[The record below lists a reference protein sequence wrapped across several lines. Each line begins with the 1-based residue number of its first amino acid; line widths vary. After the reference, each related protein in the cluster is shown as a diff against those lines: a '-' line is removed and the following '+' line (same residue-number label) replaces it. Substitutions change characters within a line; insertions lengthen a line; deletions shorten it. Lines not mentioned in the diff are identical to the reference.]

1 MSYNRVRTPKFYIDA
16 VLLAR
21 QWGALGDDPEAHGK
35 YFLNPSNVTTLPELS
50 AELNEVYFT
59 INFENRYWINSLS
72 HCFVLGHN
80 FATDEL
86 EFFITSRIEGG
97 ENTYHTLADKITPNV
112 NGWSKLSWVEKTD
125 YTSTLLVPV
134 IRSIE
139 DTTLPNDRPIRLGD
153 ISVGWSYEMP
163 HSPDLELTQGISNES
178 IKTQTTKGGHTLT
191 NAGYNQQPNWIRQ
204 PWTTGTT
211 TTVAEGRTVFPVG
224 RRSWNLKFSYI
235 SDTDLFPSSY
245 NSATGIFQWTGIS
258 DDPDTEEDETQTFY
272 SIKDNFVDKVYHGTN
287 GFQLPFIF
295 QPDSNTEEYAI
306 CRINND
312 SVSFNQTSH
321 NVYDISLD
329 IIEAW

>member
-16 VLLAR
+16 MLLAR
-21 QWGALGDDPEAHGK
+21 QWGAITRTAGDNGK
-35 YFLNPSNVTTLPELS
+35 YYLNPSNVTGLTTSDTSGLKH
-50 AELNEVYFT
+50 VH
-59 INFENRYWINSLS
+59 IDFENRYWCNSIS
-72 HCFVLGHN
+72 HLFVLGHN
-80 FATDEL
+80 LFADNIGVSAKIEFVEEDESGS
-86 EFFITSRIEGG
+86 E
-97 ENTYHTLADKITPNV
+97 ATPLFSTTIPV
-112 NGWSKLSWVEKTD
+112 TNGWNKFTFENITENNNRRFVASFSGDISQSFK
-125 YTSTLLVPV
+125 
-134 IRSIE
+134 
-139 DTTLPNDRPIRLGD
+139 LGD
-153 ISVGWSYEMP
+153 ISAGWSYAMP

-211 TTVAEGRTVFPVG
+211 NTVAEGRTVFPVG

-245 NSATGIFQWTGIS
+245 NSATGIFQWSGT
-258 DDPDTEEDETQTFY
+258 DPDTGIAGTNFF
-272 SIKDNFVDKVYHGTN
+272 IKDNFVDKVYHGTN

-312 SVSFNQTSH
+312 SISFNQTSH

-329 IIEAW
+329 IIEVW